1 MTIVHLGLYLQ
12 KIKHEKNKK
21 QITYD
26 SAILKIY
33 DLPVMY
39 FPKFFHPDPS
49 VKRQSG
55 LLQPKLNNSNIL
67 GNSFTLP
74 YYNVISENKDSTI
87 FVSLFDRGLQW
98 FKMSIVKLVKI
109 AL

>member
-1 MTIVHLGLYLQ
+1 MSTLVFICK

-74 YYNVISENKDSTI
+74 YYNVISKNKDSTI
-87 FVSLFDRGLQW
+87 FVSLFDKGTAMVQNEYRQ
-98 FKMSIVKLVKI
+98 LVKI